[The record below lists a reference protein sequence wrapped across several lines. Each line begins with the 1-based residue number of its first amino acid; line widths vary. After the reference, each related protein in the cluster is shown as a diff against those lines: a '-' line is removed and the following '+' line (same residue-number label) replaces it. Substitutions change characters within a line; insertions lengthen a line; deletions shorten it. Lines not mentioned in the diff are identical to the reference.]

1 MERAEEL
8 LRAGRV
14 REGLKEL
21 ERARKTLV
29 ERGDLAAL
37 RELAERA
44 EATPDPRFGA
54 LAYAARQNVAYLER
68 LGALGETP
76 PRMTAGRMILIAAG
90 IVAALAFY
98 ALVVYLQGV

>member
-1 MERAEEL
+1 MRRRCGPRRNLVHAH
-8 LRAGRV
+8 AGTH
-14 REGLKEL
+14 G
-21 ERARKTLV
+21 
-29 ERGDLAAL
+29 
-37 RELAERA
+37 
-44 EATPDPRFGA
+44 
-54 LAYAARQNVAYLER
+54 AARQNVAYLER